1 MKPLNKI
8 VLTLCLLGSP
18 LMSLG
23 QQVDL
28 SQRVQRLE
36 RVVERQN
43 LTLRNLEVRLR
54 HLESENTHP
63 FPGHPVY
70 PNDSCSIG
78 YNGSSCENNPFGYKY
93 SIESDGKAM
102 TECLS
107 SLSRSIDSLKSLKNA
122 GMCNSNRPAG
132 SCKIVYNSSTCD
144 NNPFG
149 YKYSVEI
156 NGRTA
161 TECLS
166 SQSRALDTIK
176 ILKEA
181 TVCY

>member
-8 VLTLCLLGSP
+8 ILTLCLLCSP
-18 LMSLG
+18 LVSLG
-23 QQVDL
+23 QQTDL

-43 LTLRNLEVRLR
+43 LTLRNLEDRLHR
-54 HLESENTHP
+54 LEYGNTNP
-63 FPGHPVY
+63 FPGQPGY
-70 PNDSCSIG
+70 PNDSCSIV
-78 YNGSSCENNPFGYKY
+78 YNGSSCKNNPFGYKY
-93 SIESDGKAM
+93 SIESDGKPM

-107 SLSRSIDSLKSLKNA
+107 SLSRSIDSLKNLKDA
-122 GMCNSNRPAG
+122 GMCNADRPTG
-132 SCKIVYNSSTCD
+132 SCKLAYNSSACAT
-144 NNPFG
+144 NPFG

-176 ILKEA
+176 TLKDA
-181 TVCY
+181 KICY